1 MPTVAS
7 RRNLV
12 QMAADLV
19 NQLMTVLSWKLSDE
33 VLVNLRGE
41 EILVEV

>member
-1 MPTVAS
+1 
-7 RRNLV
+7 
-12 QMAADLV
+12 MAADLV